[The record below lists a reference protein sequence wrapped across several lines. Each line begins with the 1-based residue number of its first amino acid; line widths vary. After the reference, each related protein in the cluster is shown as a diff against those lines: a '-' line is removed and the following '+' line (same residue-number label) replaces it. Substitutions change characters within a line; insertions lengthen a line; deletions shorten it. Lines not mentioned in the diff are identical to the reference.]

1 MGERID
7 MVWADIL
14 LKDDK
19 SLSYIT
25 WYIGLMEMV
34 ALVYEAGIL
43 TIAFDGVLPLFSL
56 ITKDMVVLVYEAGTA
71 ISDYSLEWCAL
82 SF

>member
-1 MGERID
+1 
-7 MVWADIL
+7 
-14 LKDDK
+14 
-19 SLSYIT
+19 
-25 WYIGLMEMV
+25 MEMV

-43 TIAFDGVLPLFSL
+43 TIAFDGVLPLLSL